1 MTHRRLLVVD
11 DEEALLALMERFLRR
26 SGFSVTGASSGE
38 LAWKALLDSDGGF
51 SLIIL
56 DLTLPGLSGV
66 DLLMQLRG
74 VSLTIPVLLLSGY
87 PFDTASLPVCLQ
99 SNVWFVQKPFSP
111 KTLVVLIEEIL
122 GEL

>member
-1 MTHRRLLVVD
+1 MTQRRLLVVD

-26 SGFSVTGASSGE
+26 SGFAVTGASSGE
-38 LAWKALLDSDGGF
+38 FAWKTLLESAGDF

-66 DLLMQLRG
+66 DLLTQLRE
-74 VSLTIPVLLLSGY
+74 VSPSLPVLLLSGY
-87 PFDTASLPVCLQ
+87 PFDTASLPVSLQ
-99 SNVWFVQKPFSP
+99 ADVWFVQKPFSP

>member
-1 MTHRRLLVVD
+1 MIPRRLLVVD

-26 SGFSVTGASSGE
+26 SGFDVTGASSGE
-38 LAWKALLDSDGGF
+38 FAWKELMASDGDF

-66 DLLMQLRG
+66 ALLGQLRAASP
-74 VSLTIPVLLLSGY
+74 SLPVLLLSGY
-87 PFDTASLPVCLQ
+87 PFDTGSLPPALQ

-122 GEL
+122 G

>member
-1 MTHRRLLVVD
+1 MPQRNLLVVD

-26 SGFSVTGASSGE
+26 SGFAVTGARSGE
-38 LAWKALLDSDGGF
+38 LAWQEVAAASGTF

-66 DLLMQLRG
+66 ELLGQLRA
-74 VSLTIPVLLLSGY
+74 VSPSLPVLLLSGY
-87 PFDTASLPVCLQ
+87 PFDIGSLPSNLQ
-99 SNVWFVQKPFSP
+99 SNIWFVQKPFSP

-122 GEL
+122 G

>member
-1 MTHRRLLVVD
+1 MTQGRLLVVD

-26 SGFSVTGASSGE
+26 SGFTVTGARSGE
-38 LAWKALLDSDGGF
+38 LAWQAMVGASEAF

-66 DLLMQLRG
+66 EFLGQLRA
-74 VSLTIPVLLLSGY
+74 VSASLPVLLLSGY
-87 PFDTASLPVCLQ
+87 PFDIGSLPSNLQ
-99 SNVWFVQKPFSP
+99 SNIWFVQKPFSP

-122 GEL
+122 G